1 MPDWVEIFLSGKSF
15 FLCCFRGWIWT
26 FGGFGGLTCDFWAET
41 HKKCKGKDTAMDHC
55 DNLSYPQLWAW
66 RSAMSISDSIKAE
79 MQKVNGL
86 FGETVVKG
94 RNFAALDQ
102 IYTIDARILPPGA
115 DVIEGRENI
124 KGFWQAAV
132 VGMNVQDAKLVSVNA
147 DPAGDSIIE
156 VGRAQLFLPEGK
168 SAEVK
173 YVVEWKQED
182 GAWKWHTDIWN
193 MNA

>member
-1 MPDWVEIFLSGKSF
+1 MP
-15 FLCCFRGWIWT
+15 
-26 FGGFGGLTCDFWAET
+26 
-41 HKKCKGKDTAMDHC
+41 
-55 DNLSYPQLWAW
+55 
-66 RSAMSISDSIKAE
+66 ISDSIQAE
-79 MQKVNGL
+79 MQKVNAL

-102 IYTIDARILPPGA
+102 VYTVDARILPPGA
-115 DVIEGRENI
+115 DLIEGRENI

-132 VGMNVQDAKLVSVNA
+132 AGMNVQDAKLVSVNA
-147 DPAGDSIIE
+147 HLAGDNIIE
-156 VGRAQLFLPEGK
+156 VGRAKLFLPEGQ

-173 YVVEWKQED
+173 YVVEWKQEG